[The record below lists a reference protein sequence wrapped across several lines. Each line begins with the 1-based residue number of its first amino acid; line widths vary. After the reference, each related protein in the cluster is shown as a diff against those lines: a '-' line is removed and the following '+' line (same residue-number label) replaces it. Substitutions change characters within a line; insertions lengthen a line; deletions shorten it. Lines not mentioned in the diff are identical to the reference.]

1 MSAEQQQQ
9 TEASTS
15 GSSEGCQGIPFVSA
29 LKSSPL
35 FSQVSN
41 ILHWR
46 DPIQSALLFA
56 IGNFFFFLIT
66 VGEYTFLTLSCYL
79 ALALII
85 VCLSYAGGTQL
96 RAHFKKE
103 PVENPFAVKLKN
115 PWVATRT
122 TLEPHVDAVVG
133 VINDFV
139 DLAREVLYIKD
150 YAQTAK
156 VAVFIWLLSIVGKLF
171 SGTMLLYM
179 SFLTLFIWPRIYQEK
194 QNDIDRYYNLAL
206 EQINHYLA
214 LVLSKIPLGKKK
226 KTE

>member
-1 MSAEQQQQ
+1 MSDQ
-9 TEASTS
+9 ASTS
-15 GSSEGCQGIPFVSA
+15 GSSEPSAPQAIPFVSA
-29 LKSSPL
+29 LKTSPL
-35 FSQVSN
+35 YGQVSA

-66 VGEYTFLTLSCYL
+66 VGEYSILTLSCYL

-96 RAHFKKE
+96 RAQMKKE
-103 PVENPFAVKLKN
+103 PAENPFAVKLNN
-115 PWVATRT
+115 PWVVSRSS
-122 TLEPHVDAVVG
+122 LEPHVDAVVG
-133 VINDFV
+133 VINDFA

-156 VAVFIWLLSIVGKLF
+156 VAVFVWLLSIVGKLF

-194 QNDIDRYYNLAL
+194 QTDIDRLYNLAL
-206 EQINHYLA
+206 EKINFYLSMVMA
-214 LVLSKIPLGKKK
+214 NIPLGKKK
-226 KTE
+226 KTD